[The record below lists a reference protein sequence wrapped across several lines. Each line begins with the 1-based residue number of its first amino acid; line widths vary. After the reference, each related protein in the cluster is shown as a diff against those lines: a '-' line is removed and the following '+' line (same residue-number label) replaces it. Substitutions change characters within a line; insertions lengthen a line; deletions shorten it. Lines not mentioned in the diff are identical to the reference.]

1 MYTYHVYGNI
11 YQEKYYFVN
20 DYFNPYKAMH
30 YDKWD
35 VWNYPIYIY
44 SNSEDIFN
52 SIKIHNTGRNRSMGN
67 RHINIDEYVYGKEP
81 ILLKRIGFT
90 DTYKEI
96 AVIETDIELRDDETI
111 HIEGK
116 DYNVKYVFNSDT
128 NQHELYI
135 DKIAETIVDK
145 ESLKHAKKVCNE
157 VIKKIIRYN
166 KEIDKQVNL
175 KDRIVRKCKDSENN
189 KIDNLESKNENISF
203 IDKLKIKI
211 RKLIEF

>member
-1 MYTYHVYGNI
+1 MYTYHIYGKI
-11 YQEKYYFVN
+11 YKEEYYFVN
-20 DYFNPYKAMH
+20 NYIRYSFNGWNTYSYAIHTHITSEELFERIKQNNVDFYTLDKPKAI
-30 YDKWD
+30 
-35 VWNYPIYIY
+35 NISEYIY
-44 SNSEDIFN
+44 
-52 SIKIHNTGRNRSMGN
+52 
-67 RHINIDEYVYGKEP
+67 GKKP
-81 ILLKRIGFT
+81 ILLKRFGFAG
-90 DTYKEI
+90 TYKEI

-111 HIEGK
+111 HIDGK

-128 NQHELYI
+128 KQHELYI
-135 DKIAETIVDK
+135 NKNVETIIDQ

-175 KDRIVRKCKDSENN
+175 KDRIIRKCNDNGNN